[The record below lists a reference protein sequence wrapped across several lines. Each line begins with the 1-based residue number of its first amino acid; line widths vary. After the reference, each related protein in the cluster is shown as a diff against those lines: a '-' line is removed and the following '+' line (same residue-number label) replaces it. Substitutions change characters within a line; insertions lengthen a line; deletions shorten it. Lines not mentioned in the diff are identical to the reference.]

1 MTQKRKK
8 GLSKT
13 VATVISLSLAAVI
26 AIALLITNI
35 FIPVKYLFAYF
46 VTADKNKPYAMRVTF
61 VNVGYGDCTAVEFP
75 DGKVMLVDGGDGSY
89 YNQLKIFTELNA
101 RGIEKIDYLLCTSVS
116 EERCGGLAEILKY
129 KTAEKV
135 YAPYYPVTYLNEGF
149 RSFREAVK
157 EFEII
162 EYGAGVF
169 NDEYGYNFCV
179 LSPSAHDLSGG
190 EYDILAQDP
199 STKNINDA
207 SAVIWIEYCGKAF
220 LLCGNVSSEIQ
231 DKLIEKFQKGLEI
244 DGRTLD
250 LSRCTVIKVPN
261 HGSYFAANAELY
273 DAAKPEYAVLS
284 VGDNGFGNPTAQAL
298 SLAQGCVGE
307 NIYRTDT
314 DGTVVF
320 TVTDGGITVKKE
332 KV

>member
-1 MTQKRKK
+1 M
-8 GLSKT
+8 
-13 VATVISLSLAAVI
+13 
-26 AIALLITNI
+26 
-35 FIPVKYLFAYF
+35 
-46 VTADKNKPYAMRVTF
+46 
-61 VNVGYGDCTAVEFP
+61 
-75 DGKVMLVDGGDGSY
+75 
-89 YNQLKIFTELNA
+89 
-101 RGIEKIDYLLCTSVS
+101 
-116 EERCGGLAEILKY
+116 
-129 KTAEKV
+129 
-135 YAPYYPVTYLNEGF
+135 
-149 RSFREAVK
+149 
-157 EFEII
+157 
-162 EYGAGVF
+162 
-169 NDEYGYNFCV
+169 
-179 LSPSAHDLSGG
+179 
-190 EYDILAQDP
+190 
-199 STKNINDA
+199 
-207 SAVIWIEYCGKAF
+207 
-220 LLCGNVSSEIQ
+220 SSEIQ
-231 DKLIEKFQKGLEI
+231 DKLIEKFQKGLEV